1 MIKFTNPRTKTLSGV
16 GRAVFLAA
24 ALFTAG
30 SVVAN
35 PLSESVALAKTVP
48 IADVHMH
55 LVGRSID
62 FHRAQMDRNNV
73 RWGGGVGPTDKG
85 YPKPADVSKVLGTR
99 YFFTLGQQEFTDV
112 FFSSGARGLVDPN
125 SSAFA
130 RMFSVADRMLESR
143 EAYGFGE
150 LHIDNSKSFSTMQ
163 FARKIE
169 FDNPVVQRI
178 YALADKYQGVVQFH
192 MQGDPAN
199 VASLRKKLLEFPN
212 SKTVLSHGLPWSSQ
226 PLLRELLEAHP
237 NLYIELSRKGA
248 TLNDREAAQAFSKS
262 TGPKENWLKTIEQ
275 FPDRFMIGSD
285 THAPDE
291 ERYDAVMQEF
301 REGLLPYLKP
311 ETLKNVAYQ
320 NAIRVF
326 RLNPDP
332 K

>member
-1 MIKFTNPRTKTLSGV
+1 MIKFTNLRTKTLSGV
-16 GRAVFLAA
+16 GRAMFLAA

-85 YPKPADVSKVLGTR
+85 YPTPADVSKVLGTR

-112 FFSSGARGLVDPN
+112 FFTSGARGLVDPN

-150 LHIDNSKSFSTMQ
+150 LHIDNSKSFSTTQ

-178 YALADKYQGVVQFH
+178 YALADKYQGVIQFH

-212 SKTVLSHGLPWSSQ
+212 SKTVLSHGFLVFATLASGIARGASKSLYRVIPKGCHPKRQ
-226 PLLRELLEAHP
+226 RGGAGVLKIHGPQRELA
-237 NLYIELSRKGA
+237 
-248 TLNDREAAQAFSKS
+248 
-262 TGPKENWLKTIEQ
+262 
-275 FPDRFMIGSD
+275 
-285 THAPDE
+285 
-291 ERYDAVMQEF
+291 
-301 REGLLPYLKP
+301 
-311 ETLKNVAYQ
+311 
-320 NAIRVF
+320 
-326 RLNPDP
+326 
-332 K
+332 